1 MEGDNVMLNKRRNRL
16 LKLLQEHQSAT
27 VHELVESLDASP
39 STIRRDISWLAARN
53 LVVRKRGRAE
63 TTQPNQRLGGLTSE
77 TFNKNFNSNA
87 DRKYAIARRA
97 AAMCA
102 DGETVIINGGTTT
115 FMMTDF
121 LAEKNL
127 TIVTNSF
134 LLAAR
139 LMATSRSEI
148 IIPGGKVYRDEN
160 VIVSP
165 FDNDAT
171 DHHYASKMFMSVSG
185 LSMLGLV
192 ESDPM
197 LVRAEKRLM
206 GQAEKLVVMVD
217 SSKFSRRV
225 GLILCGLRQV
235 DTVITD
241 TGVDD
246 ISVQWLEQAGI
257 KVIKVAPEPVPAG
270 LGDALTASPFDAG
283 GGRAW
288 HA

>member
-1 MEGDNVMLNKRRNRL
+1 METNVMLNKRRNRL
-16 LKLLQEHQSAT
+16 LKLLQEQQSAT
-27 VHELVESLDASP
+27 VHELVESLEASP
-39 STIRRDISWLAARN
+39 STIRRDISWLASRN
-53 LVVRKRGRAE
+53 LLVRKRGRAE
-63 TTQPNQRLGGLTSE
+63 APQQKKRLGSLTTE

-87 DRKYAIARRA
+87 ERKYAIARRA

-115 FMMTDF
+115 YMMTAF

-127 TIVTNSF
+127 TILTNSF
-134 LLAAR
+134 MLAAR

-197 LVRAEKRLM
+197 LIQAEKRLIS
-206 GQAEKLVVMVD
+206 QAEKLVVMVD

-257 KVIKVAPEPVPAG
+257 RVVKVAPEPLPAG
-270 LGDALTASPFDAG
+270 FGDALAVSSFDGRG
-283 GGRAW
+283 GAAW
-288 HA
+288 QA